1 MNMFFSALI
10 FSLVLFLY
18 LHIQYQVK
26 ISNDLE
32 VYTIERPTKDK
43 LEEICD
49 LRQPVIFDYHNQEIM
64 EKCNLSNLEDQYGAF
79 DIKLRNILE
88 DNDDTKQMYLP
99 FLFKEAVEL
108 FQNGKNKCYIT
119 EKNKDFLKE
128 TGTVKTFKYNDAFL
142 RPYFVSNC
150 NYDVCSGSVDCKT
163 PLRYSLNYR
172 NYFYITSGSINIKL
186 IPPSGTKYL
195 NTIKDYENFEF
206 RSLVNPWKIQKEY
219 QKEFDKVKVL
229 DITLNEGQIIYI
241 PAYWWYTIEY
251 TELSTVCNFQYRTYM
266 NTISILPQLI
276 MGLLQKQNI
285 KLDIAKK
292 L

>member
-1 MNMFFSALI
+1 M
-10 FSLVLFLY
+10 VLFLY

-49 LRQPVIFDYHNQEIM
+49 LRQPVIFDYDNQEII
-64 EKCNLSNLEDQYGAF
+64 EKCNLSNLEEQYGAF
-79 DIKLRNILE
+79 DIKLRNTSE
-88 DNDDTKQMYLP
+88 DEDDTKQMYLP

-150 NYDVCSGSVDCKT
+150 NYDVCSGSIGCKT
-163 PLRYSLNYR
+163 PLRYNLNYR
-172 NYFYITSGSINIKL
+172 NYFYVTSGSINLKL
-186 IPPSGTKYL
+186 IPPSGSKYL

-206 RSLVNPWKIQKEY
+206 RSSVNPWNVQKEY
-219 QKEFDKVKVL
+219 QKEFDKIKVL
-229 DITLNEGQIIYI
+229 DITLREGQIIYI

-251 TELSTVCNFQYRTYM
+251 SELSTICNFQYRTYM
-266 NTISILPQLI
+266 NTISIIPELI
-276 MGLLQKQNI
+276 MGILQKQNI
-285 KLDIAKK
+285 KLDIINKLLLKK
-292 L
+292 I